1 MVAFSA
7 CLEML
12 FTEEPAFAARVAM
25 AKEAGF
31 QAVEFWRWTNKDIP
45 ALKASLVASD
55 MKVAAL
61 VAEPMIA
68 LTDPANHAAFLA
80 GLKDTIEVAKALGAP
95 VLIAQTGN
103 DLPGLSHGA
112 QTDALVAGLK
122 ASADVLRGSGV
133 RLGIEPLNT
142 LIDHKGYF
150 LSDTREGF
158 QIIDA
163 VDRPEIGMVYDI
175 YHSAVMGE
183 SADVIAGRADQIFHV
198 HLADHPGRNEPGSG
212 QVDLKSRMNRLIA
225 EGYTGPF
232 GCEFRP
238 RTTSDTAVKALFDQ
252 LA

>member
-1 MVAFSA
+1 MRTFSA

-12 FTEEPAFAARVAM
+12 FTEEPDFAARVAL
-25 AKEAGF
+25 AKTAGF

-45 ALKASLVASD
+45 ALKASLIASE
-55 MKVAAL
+55 MKIAAL

-68 LTDPANHAAFLA
+68 LTDPANRDGFLH
-80 GLKDTIEVAKALGAP
+80 GLRETIEIAQNLGAP
-95 VLIAQTGN
+95 TLIAQTGN
-103 DLPGLSHGA
+103 DLAGRSRSEQRA
-112 QTDALVAGLK
+112 ALVDTLR
-122 ASADVLRGSGV
+122 ASADILVGTGV

-158 QIIDA
+158 GILDE
-163 VDRPEIGMVYDI
+163 VGRSEIGLVYDI

-183 SADVIAGRADQIFHV
+183 PEDVIDGRAAQIFHV

-212 QVDLKSRMNRLIA
+212 TVHLGERIARLER
-225 EGYTGPF
+225 EGYSGLF

-238 RTTSDTAVKALFDQ
+238 KGSSATAVKALFDQ
-252 LA
+252 LT

>member
-1 MVAFSA
+1 MRRFSA

-12 FTEEPAFAARVAM
+12 FTEEADFAARVAL
-25 AKEAGF
+25 AKGAGF
-31 QAVEFWRWTNKDIP
+31 QAVEFWRWTNKDIS
-45 ALKASLVASD
+45 ALHAACVAAD
-55 MKVAAL
+55 MPVAAL

-68 LTDPANHAAFLA
+68 LTDPANLGAFLS
-80 GLKDTIEVAKALGAP
+80 GLRDTIATAQTLGAK

-103 DLPGLSHGA
+103 DLGNPL
-112 QTDALVAGLK
+112 TDQRAALVDALK
-122 ASADVLRGSGV
+122 ASADILAGTGV

-158 QIIDA
+158 AILDE
-163 VDRPEIGMVYDI
+163 VDRREIGMVYDI

-183 SADVIAGRADQIFHV
+183 SEDVIDGRAHQIFHV
-198 HLADHPGRNEPGSG
+198 HLADHPGRHEPGSG
-212 QVDLKSRMNRLIA
+212 QVDLKSRIRRLEL
-225 EGYTGPF
+225 EGYTGLF

-238 RTTSDTAVKALFDQ
+238 RTNSKAAVSALFDQ

>member
-1 MVAFSA
+1 MAAFSA

-12 FTEEPAFAARVAM
+12 FTKEPDFAARVAL
-25 AKEAGF
+25 AKGAGF
-31 QAVEFWRWTNKDIP
+31 QAVEFWRWTNKDVP
-45 ALKASLVASD
+45 ALRAACLAAD
-55 MKVAAL
+55 MPVAAL

-80 GLKDTIEVAKALGAP
+80 GLTDTIAVAKALGAP

-103 DLPGLSHGA
+103 DLPGKTRGEQRA
-112 QTDALVAGLK
+112 ALVACLK
-122 ASADVLRGSGV
+122 AAGELLRGSGV

-150 LSDTREGF
+150 LSDTSEGF
-158 QIIDA
+158 DIIDA
-163 VDRPEIGMVYDI
+163 VGRPEIGMVYDI

-183 SADVIAGRADQIFHV
+183 SADVIDGRAAQIFHV

-212 QVDLKSRMNRLIA
+212 QVDLKTRMNRLIA

-238 RTTSDTAVKALFDQ
+238 RTSSAVAVKALFEH
-252 LA
+252 LS

>member
-1 MVAFSA
+1 MLAFSA

-12 FTEEPAFAARVAM
+12 FAEEPDFSARVAL
-25 AKEAGF
+25 AKGAGF

-45 ALKASLVASD
+45 ALRAACVAAD
-55 MKVAAL
+55 LPVAAL

-68 LTDPANHAAFLA
+68 LTDPANHASFLA

-103 DLPGLSHGA
+103 DLAGISRA
-112 QTDALVAGLK
+112 EQTAALVAGLK
-122 ASADVLRGSGV
+122 ASAEVLRGSGV
-133 RLGIEPLNT
+133 RFGIEPLNT

-150 LSDTREGF
+150 LSDTAEGF
-158 QIIDA
+158 AILDQ

-183 SADVIAGRADQIFHV
+183 SAEVIAGRAEQIFHV
-198 HLADHPGRNEPGSG
+198 HLADHPGRHEPGTG
-212 QVDLKSRMNRLIA
+212 QVDLKSRIIRLEA

-238 RTTSDTAVKALFDQ
+238 RTSSATAVKALFEQ